1 MPMAETIT
9 FYMLGGLILLFAV
22 LVVSTRNTV
31 HGIIFLV
38 ITLSFVV
45 PFLRL
50 IALTYFT
57 LVFEYCL

>member
-1 MPMAETIT
+1 MAETIT